1 MRKQRIT
8 NKAQSLIAY
17 SVLFCVVVAALLG
30 MRTYM
35 TRTLQEQYRQSA
47 DQFGQGEQYEKG
59 ETVETEMDPS
69 VGSAIDPNEGYNP
82 ATSCELID
90 EKIEALRAKI
100 IELEGVLN
108 EVRLTFENMQNRDDN
123 VGLDINAELTRVK
136 ERFQSELD
144 VVSNEITVLDNYLDV
159 MENDIRKYE
168 EFTKVLTGHFAS
180 WTEQLIAIQAVPVED
195 RPVAWPPLIGPL
207 ILSMEGQRAA
217 LDNRIALNT
226 PIPAQIDGLIRD
238 IDALMT
244 EMEND
249 AIDLDE
255 LADQRDLEA
264 DQLSAA
270 GADSELVQAVRTE
283 AERLREAADDLREQ
297 QAFFN
302 DNVKGDKVDLQTYK
316 TALEVNLA
324 TLSNGRIKINGWI
337 TKLGQMLIF
346 PYPDYSAT
354 IMTGITFLSAAFS
367 TQTTLDLATVRK
379 VGDKMYG
386 AYDRGTGFILNIGG
400 TDYGLCTPCSTPP
413 MGTYQWSPVCDT
425 NGTYR
430 DDNLTLRKKAL
441 SRSIETMQEQIDNI
455 NAQMNG
461 NPDFFDLDT
470 VEDHYSEQI
479 TSLETQINDLGLE
492 LNGYLN
498 DPYYLSTC
506 TGGP

>member
-59 ETVETEMDPS
+59 ETTETEMDPS
-69 VGSAIDPNEGYNP
+69 VGSTIDPNEGYNP

-108 EVRLTFENMQNRDDN
+108 EVRLVFEDMQNRDDN
-123 VGLDINAELTRVK
+123 VGLDINATLTRVK
-136 ERFQSELD
+136 DRFQSELD
-144 VVSNEITVLDNYLDV
+144 VVRNEITVLDNYLDV

-168 EFTKVLTGHFAS
+168 EFTKALTGHFAS
-180 WTEQLIAIQAVPVED
+180 WTQQLVTIQAVPLED
-195 RPVAWPPLIGPL
+195 RPAAWPPLITPL
-207 ILSMEGQRAA
+207 KLSMEGQRTA

-226 PIPAQIDGLIRD
+226 PIPGQIDTVIGQ
-238 IDALMT
+238 IDALMVA
-244 EMEND
+244 MEND
-249 AIDLDE
+249 AKDFDD

-264 DQLSAA
+264 DQLAAA
-270 GADSELVQAVRTE
+270 GANADLVAAVRTE
-283 AERLREAADDLREQ
+283 AERLRQAADDLREQ
-297 QAFFN
+297 QVFFN
-302 DNVKGDKVDLQTYK
+302 DNIKGDKVDLQAYK
-316 TALEVNLA
+316 AAIQANTIALQ
-324 TLSNGRIKINGWI
+324 NGRATINGWI
-337 TKLGQMLIF
+337 TKLGQMLLP
-346 PYPDYSAT
+346 PYLDQSAT
-354 IMTGITFLSAAFS
+354 IISGITSLSTAFS
-367 TQTTLDLATVRK
+367 TQTNSDLTTVRK

-386 AYDRGTGFILNIGG
+386 AYDRGTGFIFNIGG
-400 TDYGLCTPCSTPP
+400 TDYGFCNPCSTPP
-413 MGTYQWSPVCDT
+413 TGAYQWSSLCDR
-425 NGTYR
+425 GSYR
-430 DDNLTLRKKAL
+430 DDNLILRRDAL
-441 SRSIETMQEQIDNI
+441 VNTINTMEDQIDNI
-455 NAQMNG
+455 NNQMNS

-470 VEDHYSEQI
+470 VMDNYGQQI
-479 TSLETQINDLGLE
+479 ADLETQINDLGLE

>member
-1 MRKQRIT
+1 MRKRRKT

-69 VGSAIDPNEGYNP
+69 VGSTIDPNEGYNP

-90 EKIEALRAKI
+90 EKIEALRSKI
-100 IELEGVLN
+100 TELEATLVLVQ
-108 EVRLTFENMQNRDDN
+108 ETFENMQNRDDN

-136 ERFQSELD
+136 DRFQSELD
-144 VVSNEITVLDNYLDV
+144 VVNNEITVLDNYLDV
-159 MENDIRKYE
+159 MEDDIRKYE

-180 WTEQLIAIQAVPVED
+180 WTEQLLTIQAVPVED

-207 ILSMEGQRAA
+207 ILSMEGQRMA
-217 LDNRIALNT
+217 LDARIALNT
-226 PIPAQIDGLIRD
+226 PIPGQIDTSIGQ
-238 IDALMT
+238 IDALMVS
-244 EMEND
+244 MDQD
-249 AIDLDE
+249 ADDFDD

-264 DQLSAA
+264 DQLAAA
-270 GADSELVQAVRTE
+270 GANADLVAAVRTE

-297 QAFFN
+297 QVFFN
-302 DNVKGDKVDLQTYK
+302 DNVKGDKVDLQLYK
-316 TALEVNLA
+316 SAIQANTVALQ
-324 TLSNGRIKINGWI
+324 NGRTKIDGWI

-346 PYPDYSAT
+346 PYPDYSAA
-354 IMTGITFLSAAFS
+354 IMTGIASLNTAFS

-386 AYDRGTGFILNIGG
+386 AYDRGTGFIFNIGG
-400 TDYGLCTPCSTPP
+400 TDYGFCTPCSTPP
-413 MGTYQWSPVCDT
+413 TGTYQWSSLCDRS
-425 NGTYR
+425 GYR
-430 DDNLTLRKKAL
+430 DDNLILRRQAL
-441 SRSIETMQEQIDNI
+441 IKSIDTMQEQIDNI
-455 NAQMNG
+455 NTQMNG

-470 VEDHYSEQI
+470 VMNDYGQQI
-479 TSLETQINDLGLE
+479 ADLETQINDLGLE

>member
-1 MRKQRIT
+1 MRKQRTT

-59 ETVETEMDPS
+59 ETVETELDPS
-69 VGSAIDPNEGYNP
+69 VGSTIDPNEGYNP

-90 EKIEALRAKI
+90 EKIEALQGKI
-100 IELEGVLN
+100 AELEATLVL
-108 EVRLTFENMQNRDDN
+108 VRETFENMQNRDDN

-136 ERFQSELD
+136 DRFQSELD
-144 VVSNEITVLDNYLDV
+144 VVNNEITVLDNYLDV
-159 MENDIRKYE
+159 MEDDIRKYE
-168 EFTKVLTGHFAS
+168 EFTKALTGHFAS

-207 ILSMEGQRAA
+207 ILSMEGQRTA
-217 LDNRIALNT
+217 LDTRIALNT
-226 PIPAQIDGLIRD
+226 PIPSQIDTSIGQ
-238 IDALMT
+238 IDALMVS
-244 EMEND
+244 MGQD
-249 AIDLDE
+249 ADDLDQ

-264 DQLSAA
+264 DQLAAA
-270 GADSELVQAVRTE
+270 GANADLVAAVHTE

-297 QAFFN
+297 QVFFN
-302 DNVKGDKVDLQTYK
+302 DNVKGDKVDLQAYK
-316 TALEVNLA
+316 SAIQVNTTALQ
-324 TLSNGRIKINGWI
+324 NGRAKIDGWI
-337 TKLGQMLIF
+337 IKLSQMLIF

-354 IMTGITFLSAAFS
+354 IMTGITSLSAAFS

-386 AYDRGTGFILNIGG
+386 AYDRGTGFIFNIGG
-400 TDYGLCTPCSTPP
+400 TDYGFCNPCSTPP
-413 MGTYQWSPVCDT
+413 TGAYQWSSLCDRS
-425 NGTYR
+425 GYR
-430 DDNLTLRKKAL
+430 DDNLILRRQAL
-441 SRSIETMQEQIDNI
+441 IKSIDTMQEQIDNI
-455 NAQMNG
+455 NNQMNG

-470 VEDHYSEQI
+470 VENHYSEQI
-479 TSLETQINDLGLE
+479 TALETQINDLGLE